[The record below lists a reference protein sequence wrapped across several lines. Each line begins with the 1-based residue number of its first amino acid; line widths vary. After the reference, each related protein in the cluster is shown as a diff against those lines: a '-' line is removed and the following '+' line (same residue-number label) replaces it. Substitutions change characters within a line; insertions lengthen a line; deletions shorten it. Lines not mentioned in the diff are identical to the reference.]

1 MRHAMIIDTGNELPG
16 RANVNLAGIVGR
28 RVVTLNTMPI
38 RFTFPADVLDG
49 IEIVRPDRP
58 QPDVE
63 IAVAIDGNGETFATA
78 KLKGSTV
85 RKIIHAIR
93 EDIAANGKA
102 GVVQFAGRMRS
113 NNVIEDAGLIYM
125 PSGTMLP
132 KLDAPKSVR
141 RAAFE
146 ARQGERRCG

>member
-1 MRHAMIIDTGNELPG
+1 MKGNLIVEQDNRMVVHKNMG
-16 RANVNLAGIVGR
+16 AENVEGR
-28 RVVTLNTMPI
+28 RIVKLNTMPI
-38 RFTFPADVLDG
+38 RFTCPAAVLDG
-49 IEIVRPDRP
+49 IEIVRADRP

-63 IAVAIDGNGETFATA
+63 IAIAIDGEGEAFATA

-85 RKIIHAIR
+85 RKILLLIR
-93 EDIAANGKA
+93 DDLAQHGRA
-102 GVVQFAGRMRS
+102 GLIQFAGRMRS

-125 PSGTMLP
+125 PSQSMLP

-146 ARQGERRCG
+146 ARMVRTA

>member
-1 MRHAMIIDTGNELPG
+1 MRHAMIIETGSELPG
-16 RANVNLAGIVGR
+16 RTNVNLAGIVGR

-85 RKIIHAIR
+85 RKILHAIR
-93 EDIAANGKA
+93 EDIAVNG
-102 GVVQFAGRMRS
+102 
-113 NNVIEDAGLIYM
+113 
-125 PSGTMLP
+125 
-132 KLDAPKSVR
+132 R
-141 RAAFE
+141 RALCSSP
-146 ARQGERRCG
+146 GECAPTTSSKTRG